1 MLSGPWAIWTDF
13 LRDSQTLGGVEA
25 KVEEERGLVIVTEG
39 SENLWERTGTVQGDI
54 MGFRKNLLYGAYVL
68 FHKKLIMFVHTLS
81 SRSSDRS
88 HGNSQRLVHKGL

>member
-1 MLSGPWAIWTDF
+1 MLSGPWDICIDF
-13 LRDSQTLGGVEA
+13 LRDSETQGWMEA
-25 KVEEERGLVIVTEG
+25 KVEEESYVIVTEG
-39 SENLWERTGTVQGDI
+39 SENLWEWTGMVQGDI
-54 MGFRKNLLYGAYVL
+54 MGFRKNLLYGAYIL